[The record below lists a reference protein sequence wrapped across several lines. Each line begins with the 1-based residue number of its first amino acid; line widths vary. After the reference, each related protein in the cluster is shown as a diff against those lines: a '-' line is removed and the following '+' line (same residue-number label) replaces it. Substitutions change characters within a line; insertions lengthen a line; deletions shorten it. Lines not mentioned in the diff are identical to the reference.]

1 MQPVV
6 VLSMS
11 SGQLKYIVLSFQT
24 MKPVTHHITP
34 FTIDRVDSIRLLR
47 EVRFLEFTTG
57 SKTKKKGTLKSKGQG
72 RKGKGKTKKVELTAK
87 SREALA
93 GLDPETRAF
102 LEANM

>member
-11 SGQLKYIVLSFQT
+11 LGRLKHTVLSFQT

-57 SKTKKKGTLKSKGQG
+57 SKTKKKGTPKSKG
-72 RKGKGKTKKVELTAK
+72 RKGKGKTKKVELNAK